1 MALPWCYNAVPMVTA
16 VQEDAG
22 WMSELFH
29 YGIRATST
37 LICYQNFYVI
47 YISETILKWI
57 HVQIVYIIM
66 WDFLLLYDNMNTNL
80 YETLIVREC
89 FDDDDDYDRSEFFH
103 MLNKAN

>member
-1 MALPWCYNAVPMVTA
+1 MVTA

-29 YGIRATST
+29 YGIKTTST
-37 LICYQNFYVI
+37 LICYWNFYVI
-47 YISETILKWI
+47 YISEMILKWK

-66 WDFLLLYDNMNTNL
+66 REFLLLYDNMNTNL
-80 YETLIVREC
+80 YETLIVSEC
-89 FDDDDDYDRSEFFH
+89 FDDDDDGSEFFH

>member
-1 MALPWCYNAVPMVTA
+1 MVTA

-29 YGIRATST
+29 YGIRTTST
-37 LICYQNFYVI
+37 LICYWNFYVI
-47 YISETILKWI
+47 YISEMILKWK

-66 WDFLLLYDNMNTNL
+66 REFLLLYDNMNTNL
-80 YETLIVREC
+80 YETLIVSEC
-89 FDDDDDYDRSEFFH
+89 FDDDDGSEFFH